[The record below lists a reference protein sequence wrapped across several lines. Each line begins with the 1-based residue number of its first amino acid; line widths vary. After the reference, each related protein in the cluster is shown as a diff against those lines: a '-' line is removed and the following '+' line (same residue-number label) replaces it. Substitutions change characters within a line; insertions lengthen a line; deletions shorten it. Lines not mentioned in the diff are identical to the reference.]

1 MKTLARSQGSRK
13 AVWIAGVFALVFFV
27 VIGLSGC
34 SGGNSES
41 SESSVPDAYKDL
53 DSVTLIAADSTGKGA
68 AGQLWGQSFAQHVSD
83 DTGGKITVEYHPNG
97 ELGGDTDLLRQEQSN
112 DIQMVVTQPATEV
125 SFIDDLAVFDAP
137 MAFANYDADQI
148 DQVLNGDNKFTKKL
162 QSAFE
167 DAGFHNLGW
176 LQAGTYR
183 VTTSN
188 KDLSKLSDFKG
199 FQIRTMENSNN
210 MAFWS
215 ALGAEPTPLA
225 FSEVYFALQNG
236 TVDGQENATD
246 TCVGSSFQEVQK
258 YLCNTKHTLYV
269 NNISIN
275 KDTWDSLDPAYQD
288 AINKAVQEATDEI
301 QPQITELDKS
311 SIKTM
316 TDAGMKV
323 IDYDDGFFDQVLAL
337 DGVKKVYSDV
347 SKQTDGLSDTMIDLL
362 EKTKK

>member
-1 MKTLARSQGSRK
+1 M
-13 AVWIAGVFALVFFV
+13 
-27 VIGLSGC
+27 
-34 SGGNSES
+34 
-41 SESSVPDAYKDL
+41 
-53 DSVTLIAADSTGKGA
+53 
-68 AGQLWGQSFAQHVSD
+68 
-83 DTGGKITVEYHPNG
+83 
-97 ELGGDTDLLRQEQSN
+97 
-112 DIQMVVTQPATEV
+112 
-125 SFIDDLAVFDAP
+125 
-137 MAFANYDADQI
+137 
-148 DQVLNGDNKFTKKL
+148 
-162 QSAFE
+162 
-167 DAGFHNLGW
+167 
-176 LQAGTYR
+176 
-183 VTTSN
+183 
-188 KDLSKLSDFKG
+188 
-199 FQIRTMENSNN
+199 
-210 MAFWS
+210 
-215 ALGAEPTPLA
+215 
-225 FSEVYFALQNG
+225 QNG